1 MLSPPPTHVVA
12 TTLGWVALT
21 WHLLRLAKL
30 NNPGL
35 APGSLWRTLR
45 LFVGKMRWLRV
56 LRTWYSDTSN
66 PALLEMLSYR
76 PDIVGAVRHPYVN
89 TTWTARRRLRAIQLH
104 YSLLRGPLE
113 VLRFSPQ
120 RQVRVTTLAAGD
132 ASLDVI
138 LDKPKWF
145 LHEGE
150 VAINLFRNGQ
160 RLYSLVFLLGRS
172 EGCKAAYVGA
182 LQGMGSAQ
190 ALDVYREL
198 THALHGLRPRDLLI
212 DAFRVL
218 CRELGVERIF
228 VVSDHSSM
236 NKSGYFDRIETPT
249 SYDSAWLEHRG
260 EPAEEGFFELPTAS
274 SRRPPDAIPSRKRAQ
289 YRRRY
294 EMLDEFD
301 ALIRTGLRRAQRLTS
316 ATSAPAWHDSQDARS
331 DALAVDRPGAQG

>member
-12 TTLGWVALT
+12 TTIGWVALA
-21 WHLLRLAKL
+21 WHMLRLAKR

-35 APGSLWRTLR
+35 APRPLWRTLQ
-45 LFVGKMRWLRV
+45 LFIGKMRWLGV

-66 PALLEMLSYR
+66 PALVEMLSYR

-89 TTWTARRRLRAIQLH
+89 TTWTARRRLCAIQLH

-150 VAINLFRNGQ
+150 VAINLFRDGQ

-172 EGCKAAYVGA
+172 EGRKAAYVGA

-190 ALDVYREL
+190 ALDVYRDL

-212 DAFRVL
+212 HVFRVL
-218 CRELGVERIF
+218 CREMGVERIL
-228 VVSDHSSM
+228 VVSDQNSM
-236 NKSGYFDRIETPT
+236 NKSGYFDKVESQT

-260 EPAEEGFFELPTAS
+260 EPVEEGFFELPTAN

-301 ALIRTGLRRAQRLTS
+301 ARIHTGLRRAQRLGS
-316 ATSAPAWHDSQDARS
+316 ATPAPARHDGQGTQS
-331 DALAVDRPGAQG
+331 DALAAD